1 MEKAA
6 VVVKE
11 VKSEPLYLQ
20 GFTSLDA
27 GQPLSL
33 QTGGNKNWSAH
44 VIHVT
49 CLVYIV
55 FGVGNCGT

>member
-6 VVVKE
+6 VVVE
-11 VKSEPLYLQ
+11 EAKSELLYLQ

-27 GQPLSL
+27 GQLLSL
-33 QTGGNKNWSAH
+33 QTGGNENCSAH

-49 CLVYIV
+49 CLMHIV